1 MDGVFMKKCTTF
13 LTLLLFCGSIFAV
26 GKLISERENLQQQ
39 LIRLHV
45 VASSDSD
52 HDQRVKL
59 SIRDAV
65 LDYLQPIL
73 DDVTD
78 AQLAKNIVSAH
89 MTEIETVANQT
100 LALLGEAK
108 QATVSFMKEEFPV
121 REYDSFSLPSGI
133 YDSLRIVIGEGEGK
147 NWWCVVFPKMCYSTS
162 VKDVTAGAGFS
173 DGLTGA
179 LTGEYKVSF
188 YLLDVLGKVE
198 NFLHR
203 G

>member
-1 MDGVFMKKCTTF
+1 MKKCTTF
-13 LTLLLFCGSIFAV
+13 LALLLFCGSIWTV
-26 GKLISERENLQQQ
+26 GKLVSDRDDLQQQ

-45 VASSDSD
+45 VASSDSE
-52 HDQRVKL
+52 HDQSVKL
-59 SIRDAV
+59 SVRDAV
-65 LDYLQPIL
+65 LDFLQPML
-73 DDVTD
+73 DGVAD
-78 AQLAKNIVSAH
+78 AQQAKSIVSAH
-89 MTEIETVANQT
+89 MTEIQSVANRA
-100 LALLGEAK
+100 LASLGETK
-108 QATVSFMKEEFPV
+108 QATVTFLKEEFPL
-121 REYDSFSLPSGI
+121 REYDSFTLPSGI

-162 VKDVTAGAGFS
+162 VKDVTTGAGFS

-179 LTGEYKVSF
+179 ITGEYKVSF